1 MSNYLL
7 FAGKNDY
14 VESLKKHFEERFEGN
29 EKEISIAKVSNANS
43 ICVIER
49 RNESV
54 KSSIFCHDTGEGLFF
69 RGQALDYDSSSM
81 IMGLNGFAEFQT
93 KNKNYRNPLE
103 LVDFEGTYALARWNT
118 EILTVQTDVY
128 SIYRLLYYNTGEIVI
143 VSDSLVLIVECMKKL
158 GIEREINDEV
168 AHIKAWNASGLP
180 NAPISDELIV
190 KGVFSLQVGKYLQIR
205 WKDEEYSVQHI
216 HRDVTEMFTSNSNSY
231 VEVLRDCVI
240 RMYTSINFLIKS
252 FNPIIEFGLS
262 GGIDSRVLLAL
273 CLQSEDIMNST
284 LINTNKHPTKADDYA
299 VVKKLAERYGFSFND
314 SERKKTLMERCDVKK
329 IKITNPLGLWK
340 LASLGVYDSFYLTP
354 HYYSHPAILHMVGV
368 GAEPVKQAMDNSRIE
383 KTARSQHPKTKNAV
397 QQNLR
402 STISNLGIDPL
413 EPTAMKWYHMTYKAA
428 YHLGFKTAQSS
439 MLLRPF
445 VQKRIF
451 SIALA
456 ADNPFKG
463 KSNTGPTALHDM
475 ILLLDP
481 TLASM
486 AYDSPSKDISSEYA
500 AERLIELGGPI
511 QLHALPSPEIYGNIQ
526 SIANGPANT
535 FLQVVREFSLNDNKT
550 IREQLLEQVKNIY
563 EFKIPKNLKDIY
575 ESCYMNTIDYLSDE
589 SIALAP
595 AGALAARFLA
605 FEFFD

>member
-1 MSNYLL
+1 
-7 FAGKNDY
+7 
-14 VESLKKHFEERFEGN
+14 
-29 EKEISIAKVSNANS
+29 
-43 ICVIER
+43 
-49 RNESV
+49 
-54 KSSIFCHDTGEGLFF
+54 
-69 RGQALDYDSSSM
+69 
-81 IMGLNGFAEFQT
+81 
-93 KNKNYRNPLE
+93 
-103 LVDFEGTYALARWNT
+103 
-118 EILTVQTDVY
+118 
-128 SIYRLLYYNTGEIVI
+128 
-143 VSDSLVLIVECMKKL
+143 
-158 GIEREINDEV
+158 
-168 AHIKAWNASGLP
+168 
-180 NAPISDELIV
+180 
-190 KGVFSLQVGKYLQIR
+190 
-205 WKDEEYSVQHI
+205 
-216 HRDVTEMFTSNSNSY
+216 
-231 VEVLRDCVI
+231 
-240 RMYTSINFLIKS
+240 
-252 FNPIIEFGLS
+252 
-262 GGIDSRVLLAL
+262 
-273 CLQSEDIMNST
+273 
-284 LINTNKHPTKADDYA
+284 
-299 VVKKLAERYGFSFND
+299 
-314 SERKKTLMERCDVKK
+314 
-329 IKITNPLGLWK
+329 
-340 LASLGVYDSFYLTP
+340 
-354 HYYSHPAILHMVGV
+354 
-368 GAEPVKQAMDNSRIE
+368 
-383 KTARSQHPKTKNAV
+383 
-397 QQNLR
+397 
-402 STISNLGIDPL
+402 
-413 EPTAMKWYHMTYKAA
+413 MKWYHMTYKAA

-575 ESCYMNTIDYLSDE
+575 ESCYANTIDCLSDE